1 MKIRTD
7 FVTNSSSSSFIFKE
21 YNPDKIKQAI
31 EHRLSPLPKDKWKR
45 IYYEKAR
52 EMIPY
57 IVGKRFCEYPL
68 WDLMKVYS
76 WYRWDVISKWLEG
89 KDWETELSQKVYIS
103 GNGEKWNAMFV
114 LDMYKN
120 YLENIDGVWP
130 KDIEV
135 TVDLLNS
142 QAREYIQSWYFD
154 SDILRVFYTN
164 NIEELLE
171 GAKQFEGK
179 ELPEVMEYLFGA
191 QYLYFYEDEPY
202 SIIREALEEAGLCLY
217 SCEHMG

>member
-68 WDLMKVYS
+68 
-76 WYRWDVISKWLEG
+76 G
-89 KDWETELSQKVYIS
+89 
-103 GNGEKWNAMFV
+103 
-114 LDMYKN
+114 
-120 YLENIDGVWP
+120 
-130 KDIEV
+130 
-135 TVDLLNS
+135 
-142 QAREYIQSWYFD
+142 
-154 SDILRVFYTN
+154 SD
-164 NIEELLE
+164 ES
-171 GAKQFEGK
+171 
-179 ELPEVMEYLFGA
+179 LFLVSVGC
-191 QYLYFYEDEPY
+191 DK
-202 SIIREALEEAGLCLY
+202 
-217 SCEHMG
+217 